1 MNLKII
7 LWIVIAW
14 IFLNALF
21 PLLLNSIERLYQPQ
35 IDATVG
41 RMVRGAR
48 FIFLTFFQAILIV
61 YFAPLLLLAVIIG
74 RIYPKFFEFEAIK
87 RTQIHPFLHVLVSRR
102 FWPTV
107 AAEIRGINRK
117 KKDSPTNGSTGSP
130 KNPAPGE
137 P

>member
-7 LWIVIAW
+7 IWIAIVW

-48 FIFLTFFQAILIV
+48 FIFITFFQAILII
-61 YFAPLLLLAVIIG
+61 YFAPLLLLDVMIG
-74 RIYPKFFEFEAIK
+74 HIYPKFFEFEAIK
-87 RTQIHPFLHVLVSRR
+87 RTRIRPFLHVLVSRR

-107 AAEIRGINRK
+107 AEEIWRINWK

-130 KNPAPGE
+130 ITPTPGE

>member
-1 MNLKII
+1 MNLKTL
-7 LWIVIAW
+7 LWIVIIW

-48 FIFLTFFQAILIV
+48 FVFLTFFQAILIT
-61 YFAPLLLLAVIIG
+61 YFAPLLLLTVLIEH
-74 RIYPKFFEFEAIK
+74 IYPKFFDFEATK
-87 RTQIHPFLHVLVSRR
+87 RTEIRPFLRVLVSRR

-107 AAEIRGINRK
+107 AVGIRRIIRK
-117 KKDSPTNGSTGSP
+117 NEG
-130 KNPAPGE
+130 
-137 P
+137 